1 MRTKFNK
8 PSMFSCKITASISLA
23 LNSRHNRLY
32 ITDRHIHTGTS
43 QHIQANGDL
52 TLAIHMNQFA
62 NKTRQGPLIT
72 RTFSPRAK
80 GALFMLIDSSE

>member
-62 NKTRQGPLIT
+62 NKTRQGAFNHADLFAT
-72 RTFSPRAK
+72 GQ